1 MVIFVFMIIESKKL
15 RKIRDSKRL
24 TQQDVADRL
33 GISQPAYCEWEKQDS
48 DIKLEN
54 ILKLSEIFNVDL
66 NELAPETTT
75 FKIFNNNNHENQ
87 NNSFIGF
94 EVNVDNIYNDLIISL
109 KKQIELLEEKIKIL
123 ENKSK

>member
-1 MVIFVFMIIESKKL
+1 MRIESKKL
-15 RKIRDSKRL
+15 RKLRDSRKL
-24 TQQDVADRL
+24 TQQEVSDRL

-54 ILKLSEIFNVDL
+54 IIKLSEIFDVEL

-75 FKIFNNNNHENQ
+75 FKIFHNNNHKEQ

-94 EVNVDNIYNDLIISL
+94 EVNVDNIYNDLVVSL
-109 KKQIELLEEKIKIL
+109 KNQIELLEEKIRNL
-123 ENKSK
+123 EQNKL